1 VAAQAMPGDDFVLKL
16 RLVTHDGVDF
26 GQRVQEFTVT
36 ERVRVNPAAS
46 SQVSFEAKPKLR
58 KMIIPGIAHIYPK
71 HQIGVQVKALFAGLS
86 EGYKLELST
95 NMGDEAKVEI
105 LNATATSKVLRQAE
119 SETIYFTY
127 KFKKK
132 ARKQSVG
139 FQVLVKYQ
147 GEVVRQENFIVIP
160 E

>member
-1 VAAQAMPGDDFVLKL
+1 
-16 RLVTHDGVDF
+16 
-26 GQRVQEFTVT
+26 VQEFTVT
-36 ERVRVNPAAS
+36 ERVRVNPAVS
-46 SQVSFEAKPKLR
+46 SVLSFEAKPKLR

-86 EGYKLELST
+86 QGYQIELSPVT
-95 NMGDEAKVEI
+95 GDEQKVEM
-105 LNATATSKVLRQAE
+105 LNATATSKVLRQSE
-119 SETIYFTY
+119 SETVYFTY

-132 ARKQSVG
+132 ARKQNVG

-147 GEVVRQENFIVIP
+147 GDVVRQENFQVTP